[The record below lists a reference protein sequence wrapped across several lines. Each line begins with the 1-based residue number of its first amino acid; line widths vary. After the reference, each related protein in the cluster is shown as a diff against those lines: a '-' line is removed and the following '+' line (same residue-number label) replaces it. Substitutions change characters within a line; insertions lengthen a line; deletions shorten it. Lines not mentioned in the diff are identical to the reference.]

1 MLSKIKDKLFN
12 KKTMGIN
19 TCIFIMHILCVMG
32 LTCNI
37 TFGMYYI
44 KYMMTLKTSEMLFTF
59 QKNKNM
65 ICSN

>member
-1 MLSKIKDKLFN
+1 
-12 KKTMGIN
+12 MGIN

-32 LTCNI
+32 LICNI